1 MATNKNKL
9 KRIIEAK
16 IKEASELFLGAN
28 TDNYYEFMVCKK
40 YFDAI
45 SDIKKVLDERHR
57 Y

>member
-16 IKEASELFLGAN
+16 IKEASDLFLGAN